1 MPPLPHFREP
11 NFGALH
17 SHELHVTERRST
29 GARRWH
35 DQRMVTRRPTP
46 TGMTRTSR
54 PRSRGPA
61 SAARIAAACALPL
74 AALALAACA
83 GPNTPDSVLTTNSET
98 NVAVLGL
105 WKYLFFFGTLVFIVV
120 ETLLLYVIF
129 KFRRKP
135 GQAEPRH
142 VHGNTTLEVLWT
154 AIPAVILVFIAVP
167 TVRTI
172 FRTQAKAKAGAL
184 QVEVIGHQWWWEFRY
199 PEYNITTAN
208 ELYLPTGR
216 TVNFALKTADVLHSF
231 WIPALSGKRDLIAN
245 HTNYLWFTPDSAL
258 GTHAL
263 NGHCAEYCGASH
275 ANMRFRVYTVAPA
288 QFESWAKGQQQ
299 VATFGATPTAAA
311 PGTGA
316 PQGSMPV
323 SAGDSAA
330 AKATARQQGIAT
342 GGPKAQTDQPAV
354 SSDVAARNNPAPT
367 VNASGR
373 GTPQAGVAGARP
385 GTVTA
390 QAPVTPQTAQ
400 QQAQYAAVPAGYTF
414 PAANIPS
421 NILPATPIPEELHI
435 NTALVGDPARGLKTY
450 SAKACI
456 GCHYINGNPMSMG
469 KIGPNLTH
477 VGSRNTI
484 AGGLFPNDT
493 RHLTAWIKNSREM
506 KPGVTMPT
514 LGLNEYD
521 PTTKAKVTASL
532 GGLTDQE
539 IADIVAYLHAL
550 K

>member
-1 MPPLPHFREP
+1 
-11 NFGALH
+11 
-17 SHELHVTERRST
+17 
-29 GARRWH
+29 
-35 DQRMVTRRPTP
+35 
-46 TGMTRTSR
+46 MTRP
-54 PRSRGPA
+54 PRARSL
-61 SAARIAAACALPL
+61 AAVALLALAAAG
-74 AALALAACA
+74 LAACA
-83 GPNTPDSVLTTNSET
+83 GPTTPNSIFTDHSET
-98 NVAVLGL
+98 NTAVLGL

-120 ETLLLYVIF
+120 EALLLYVIF

-167 TVRTI
+167 TVKTI

-245 HTNYLWFTPDSAL
+245 HTNFLWFTPDANL
-258 GTHAL
+258 GTLAW

-275 ANMRFRVYTVAPA
+275 ANMKFRVYTVSPE
-288 QFESWAKGQQQ
+288 QFASWTKGQQA
-299 VATFGATPTAAA
+299 VAVYGATPTAAA

-316 PQGSMPV
+316 PQTSMP
-323 SAGDSAA
+323 ATPGDSAA
-330 AKATARQQGIAT
+330 AKATARQQGVAT
-342 GGPKAQTDQPAV
+342 GGPKAQTNQPAV

-367 VNASGR
+367 VNAAQA
-373 GTPQAGVAGARP
+373 GTPQSGVAGAPAGQLRP
-385 GTVTA
+385 QG
-390 QAPVTPQTAQ
+390 PVTPQTAQ
-400 QQAQYAAVPAGYTF
+400 QQAQYAGVDAGYTF
-414 PAANIPS
+414 PS
-421 NILPATPIPEELHI
+421 KDLPKHVVPNTPIPEGLAV
-435 NTALVGDPARGLKTY
+435 NTTLVGDPARGLKTY
-450 SAKACI
+450 SSQACI

-493 RHLTAWIKNSREM
+493 RHLLAWLKNARAM

-514 LGLNEYD
+514 LGLGEYD
-521 PTTKAKVTASL
+521 PVTKAKVTA
-532 GGLTDQE
+532 GGLTDQQL
-539 IADIVAYLHAL
+539 ADIAAYLQAL

>member
-1 MPPLPHFREP
+1 M
-11 NFGALH
+11 A
-17 SHELHVTERRST
+17 
-29 GARRWH
+29 A
-35 DQRMVTRRPTP
+35 
-46 TGMTRTSR
+46 
-54 PRSRGPA
+54 
-61 SAARIAAACALPL
+61 AARAATACVAACAWPL
-74 AALALAACA
+74 AAVALLALAACE
-83 GPNTPDSVLTTNSET
+83 GPNTPDSVLTTHSET

-105 WKYLFFFGTLVFIVV
+105 WKSLFFFGTLVFVFV
-120 ETLLLYVIF
+120 EVLLLYVIF

-167 TVRTI
+167 TVRVI

-231 WIPALSGKRDLIAN
+231 WIPALSGKRDLISN

-258 GTHAL
+258 GAAAW

-275 ANMRFRVYTVAPA
+275 ANMKFRTYTVTPA
-288 QFESWAKGQQQ
+288 EFESWAKGQQQ
-299 VATFGATPTAAA
+299 AAVFGATPTAAA

-316 PQGSMPV
+316 PQSSMPASV
-323 SAGDSAA
+323 GDSAA
-330 AKATARQQGIAT
+330 AKATARQRQQIST
-342 GGPKAQTDQPAV
+342 GGPKGQTDQPAV
-354 SSDVAARNNPAPT
+354 SSDVAARNNAAPT
-367 VNASGR
+367 VNASGK
-373 GTPQAGVAGARP
+373 GTPQAGVAGAAP

-390 QAPVTPQTAQ
+390 QGPITPQTAQ
-400 QQAQYAAVPAGYTF
+400 QQAQYAGVPAGYTF
-414 PAANIPS
+414 PAANVPKGIVPE
-421 NILPATPIPEELHI
+421 TPIPDEIRI
-435 NTALVGDPARGLKTY
+435 NTALAGDPARGLKTY
-450 SAKACI
+450 SSKACI
-456 GCHYINGNPMSMG
+456 GCHYVNGNPMSMG
-469 KIGPNLTH
+469 KLGPNLTH

-493 RHLTAWIKNSREM
+493 RHLTAWIKNARAM

-514 LGLNEYD
+514 LGLNEVD
-521 PTTKAKVTASL
+521 PTTKAKVTAGL

>member
-1 MPPLPHFREP
+1 MMHADRTREGPHRW
-11 NFGALH
+11 L
-17 SHELHVTERRST
+17 RRRT
-29 GARRWH
+29 DARRL
-35 DQRMVTRRPTP
+35 TP
-46 TGMTRTSR
+46 TGMTRFSRLR
-54 PRSRGPA
+54 PRGVT
-61 SAARIAAACALPL
+61 AAAALL
-74 AALALAACA
+74 ALVVAGLAACES
-83 GPNTPDSVLTTNSET
+83 PTTPDAVLTAHSDT

-105 WKYLFFFGTLVFIVV
+105 WKYLFGFGSLVFVIV
-120 ETLLLYVIF
+120 ESLLLYVVF
-129 KFRRKP
+129 RFRRKP

-172 FRTQAKAKAGAL
+172 FRTQAKAKVGAL
-184 QVEVIGHQWWWEFRY
+184 QVDVIGHQWWWEFRY
-199 PEYNITTAN
+199 PEYGITTSN

-258 GTHAL
+258 GTAAW
-263 NGHCAEYCGASH
+263 NGHCAEYCGSSH
-275 ANMRFRVYTVAPA
+275 ANMRFRVYTVSPA

-299 VATFGATPTAAA
+299 VAAFGATPTAAA

-316 PQGSMPV
+316 PQSSMPA
-323 SAGDSAA
+323 SIGDSAA
-330 AKATARQQGIAT
+330 AKATARQSREIGNA
-342 GGPKAQTDQPAV
+342 GPKAGSDQPALP
-354 SSDVAARNNPAPT
+354 SDAAGRNNASAT
-367 VNASGR
+367 VNASGK
-373 GTPQAGVAGARP
+373 GTPQAGVAGAAP
-385 GTVTA
+385 GTVKA
-390 QAPVTPQTAQ
+390 QGPVTPQTAQ

-414 PAANIPS
+414 PTADVRGGIRPQ
-421 NILPATPIPEELHI
+421 TPIPGEIHTNLALH
-435 NTALVGDPARGLKTY
+435 GDAARGLKTY

-484 AGGLFPNDT
+484 AGGLFVNDT
-493 RHLTAWIKNSREM
+493 PHLVAWLKNARAM

-521 PTTKAKVTASL
+521 PITKAKVTASL

-539 IADIVAYLHAL
+539 IADIAAYLQAL

>member
-1 MPPLPHFREP
+1 
-11 NFGALH
+11 
-17 SHELHVTERRST
+17 
-29 GARRWH
+29 
-35 DQRMVTRRPTP
+35 
-46 TGMTRTSR
+46 MTACE
-54 PRSRGPA
+54 GP
-61 SAARIAAACALPL
+61 
-74 AALALAACA
+74 
-83 GPNTPDSVLTTNSET
+83 GTPDSVLTTHSET

-105 WKYLFFFGTLVFIVV
+105 WKYLFFFGTLVFIIV
-120 ETLLLYVIF
+120 EVLLLYVIF

-258 GTHAL
+258 GAAAW

-275 ANMRFRVYTVAPA
+275 ANMRFRVYTVKPA

-299 VATFGATPTAAA
+299 IAAYGAVAPAGGA

-316 PQGSMPV
+316 AQGSMPV

-330 AKATARQQGIAT
+330 AKATARQQQQIST
-342 GGPKAQTDQPAV
+342 GGPKSQTGQPAV
-354 SSDVAARNNPAPT
+354 SGDVAARNNPAPT
-367 VNASGR
+367 VNASGA

-414 PAANIPS
+414 PAASLNAERRGIMPE
-421 NILPATPIPEELHI
+421 TPIPDGLRI
-435 NTALVGDPARGLKTY
+435 NTALAGDAARGLKTY
-450 SAKACI
+450 SVKACI
-456 GCHYINGNPMSMG
+456 GCHYINGNPASMG
-469 KIGPNLTH
+469 KVGPNLTH
-477 VGSRNTI
+477 IGSRNTI

-493 RHLTAWIKNSREM
+493 RHLTAWVKNSRAM

-521 PTTKAKVTASL
+521 PTTKAKVTAGL

>member
-1 MPPLPHFREP
+1 M
-11 NFGALH
+11 A
-17 SHELHVTERRST
+17 
-29 GARRWH
+29 A
-35 DQRMVTRRPTP
+35 
-46 TGMTRTSR
+46 
-54 PRSRGPA
+54 
-61 SAARIAAACALPL
+61 AARAVSAGASACALPL
-74 AALALAACA
+74 AAIALLALTACE
-83 GPNTPDSVLTTNSET
+83 GPHTPDSVLTTHSET

-120 ETLLLYVIF
+120 ETLLMYVIF
-129 KFRRKP
+129 KFRRRP
-135 GQAEPRH
+135 GDSAEPRH

-258 GTHAL
+258 GAAAW

-275 ANMRFRVYTVAPA
+275 ANMKFRVYTVSPA
-288 QFESWAKGQQQ
+288 QFASWAKGQQQ
-299 VATFGATPTAAA
+299 VAVFGATPTAAA

-316 PQGSMPV
+316 PQSSMPV

-330 AKATARQQGIAT
+330 AQATARQRAGIAT
-342 GGPKAQTDQPAV
+342 AGPKAQTDQPAV
-354 SSDVAARNNPAPT
+354 SSDVAARNNAAPT
-367 VNASGR
+367 VNASGA

-385 GTVTA
+385 GTVKP
-390 QAPVTPQTAQ
+390 QGPITPQTAQ
-400 QQAQYAAVPAGYTF
+400 QQAEYAGVPAGYTF
-414 PAANIPS
+414 PMASMPANIVPM
-421 NILPATPIPEELHI
+421 TPIPAEIAQGTLL
-435 NTALVGDPARGLKTY
+435 AGDPTRGLATIKTK
-450 SAKACI
+450 SCG
-456 GCHYINGNPMSMG
+456 GCHYINGNPVMMG

-484 AGGLFPNDT
+484 AGGLFPNDAAN
-493 RHLTAWIKNSREM
+493 LSAWLKNARAM

-514 LGLNEYD
+514 LGIGQYD
-521 PTTKAKVTASL
+521 PMTKARVTPAL
-532 GGLTDQE
+532 GGLTNQE
-539 IADIVAYLHAL
+539 VADIVAYLHAL